1 MRTSLEGTMTPKPFV
16 VQPVDRKAALS
27 VLGTQVTVLAS
38 EDNSADQRIT
48 LQTGAE
54 GTGPPPHSHDWDES
68 FFVSGGLVQFTC
80 AGETTM
86 CAAGTFVHV
95 PGGTVHSFAYGP
107 GGGEIIE
114 ITGRQGQAIEMFS
127 ALAREMP
134 PGPPDLAKAVQVLGD
149 NGVRVHL

>member
-1 MRTSLEGTMTPKPFV
+1 MSSKPLVITPA
-16 VQPVDRKAALS
+16 DRNEPLS
-27 VLGTQVTVLAS
+27 VLGTHVTVLTS
-38 EDNSADQRIT
+38 GDDSGDQRIT

-86 CAAGTFVHV
+86 CTAGTFVHV

-107 GGGEIIE
+107 GGGEIVE
-114 ITGRQGQAIEMFS
+114 ITGRRSQAIEMFS

>member
-1 MRTSLEGTMTPKPFV
+1 MSSKPLVITPA
-16 VQPVDRKAALS
+16 DRQAPLS
-27 VLGTQVTVLAS
+27 VLGTQVTVLTS
-38 EDNSADQRIT
+38 GTISGDQRIT
-48 LQTGAE
+48 LQTGPE

-68 FFVSGGLVQFTC
+68 FFVTGGLVQFTC

-86 CAAGTFVHV
+86 CATGAFVHV
-95 PGGTVHSFAYGP
+95 PAGTVHAFAYGP

-114 ITGRQGQAIEMFS
+114 ITGRRSQAIEMFS